1 MSSSLTHTSES
12 RTPLPEPRATWRDDL
27 SDVRVA
33 VIGLGYVGLPVAA
46 ALSAVFPGTVG
57 VDLAAEKVAAIN
69 AGRDPN
75 DEMPGDALAR
85 SGLTASTD
93 MASAAAANVYIVAV
107 PTDIDVDR
115 RPDLRPLLGA
125 TRAVSELL
133 APGDLIV
140 YESTVYPG
148 LTEEVCGPVIEEVS
162 GLRVGHDVFLGY
174 SPERINPGDEA
185 HTLQT
190 IVKVVAGQ
198 DPRTLERVAGIYE
211 RVVTAGVHRAPSIK
225 VAEAAK
231 VIENTQRDLNIA
243 LVNELAIIFD
253 RMGIRTADV
262 LEAAGTKW
270 NFLRFQPGL
279 VGGHCIGIDPYYLT
293 TRAEQLGYHPD
304 VILAGRRINDGMGAF
319 IAQKTVKLLLEAGR
333 DLRSTRVSVLGIT
346 FKEDVRD
353 VRNSRAPDIV
363 RELESFGVHVDVVDP
378 LADPAEMERSYAL
391 RLADPSTL
399 APADA
404 VILAVAHASFL
415 RDDAAVVRSL
425 VREDGLIV
433 DVKSRLDAAWLPN
446 GRYWSL

>member
-1 MSSSLTHTSES
+1 M
-12 RTPLPEPRATWRDDL
+12 RTELPDAPPTAVTGDPRASWADDL

-46 ALSAVFPGTVG
+46 ALGRAFPGAVG
-57 VDLAAEKVAAIN
+57 IDLNAEKVAAVN
-69 AGRDPN
+69 AGRDVN
-75 DEMPGDALAR
+75 DDIDPALLAASTVR
-85 SGLTASTD
+85 ASTD
-93 MASAAAANVYIVAV
+93 IEHAAGANVFVVAV

-115 RPDLRPLLGA
+115 RPDLGPILSA
-125 TRAVSELL
+125 TRAVATLL
-133 APGDLIV
+133 KPGDLVI

-148 LTEEVCGPVIEEVS
+148 LTEDVCGPALEEAS
-162 GLRVGHDVFLGY
+162 GLTVGREVFLGY
-174 SPERINPGDEA
+174 SPERINPGDKE
-185 HTLQT
+185 HTLET
-190 IVKVVAGQ
+190 IVKVVSGQ
-198 DPRTLERVAGIYE
+198 DERTLERVARLYE
-211 RVVTAGVHRAPSIK
+211 RIVPAGVHRAPSIK

-262 LEAAGTKW
+262 LQAAGTKW

-319 IAQKTVKLLLEAGR
+319 IAQKTVKLLLEAHR
-333 DLRSTRVSVLGIT
+333 DLHAARVTVIGIT

-363 RELESFGVHVDVVDP
+363 RELATYGIHADVVDP
-378 LADPAEMERSYAL
+378 VADPVEVERAYRL
-391 RLADPSTL
+391 RLADPLTL

-404 VILAVAHASFL
+404 VILAVAHTAL
-415 RDDAAVVRSL
+415 QEADWAAVRALVRDDGVV
-425 VREDGLIV
+425 V
-433 DVKSRLDAAWLPN
+433 DVKSRLSATWLPG